1 MVAVES
7 GTAQITVVLADDH
20 QVVRQAL
27 RSLLDGQAGVK
38 VVDEAP
44 NGAQAIKLVMAHRPD
59 VLVVD
64 LAMPD
69 MNGFAVA
76 EKLQTEVPETAIVVL
91 SMYNNPSYV
100 VEALLSGATAYVLK
114 EAPAHELV
122 SAIQSVVR
130 GERYL
135 SSGIDAKKIDALL
148 TDEQAKAGDPWLKLT
163 TREHEVLQLA
173 ANGLTSKQIA
183 EKLEVSPRTAEKHRA
198 NLMKKLGLKTPAQLV
213 RYVMERGPQPR
224 PH

>member
-1 MVAVES
+1 MV
-7 GTAQITVVLADDH
+7 TAQPQTALITVVLADDH
-20 QVVRQAL
+20 HVVRQAL
-27 RSLLDGQAGVK
+27 RGLLDRQDGMK
-38 VVDEAP
+38 VIDEAP
-44 NGAQAIKLVMAHRPD
+44 NGEQAIRLVESARPD

-76 EKLQTEVPETAIVVL
+76 EKLQSEVPETAIIVL
-91 SMYNNPSYV
+91 SMYSNVSYV
-100 VEALLSGATAYVLK
+100 VEALLSGATGYVLK

-122 SAIQSVVR
+122 SAIRSAVR

-135 SSGIDAKKIDALL
+135 STGLDVAKIDALM

-163 TREHEVLQLA
+163 AREHQVLQMA
-173 ANGLTSKQIA
+173 AAGLTSRQIA
-183 EKLEVSPRTAEKHRA
+183 EKLEISTRTAEKHRA
-198 NLMKKLGLKTPAQLV
+198 NLMKKLGLKTPAQMV
-213 RYVMERGPQPR
+213 RYVMERGPQPM